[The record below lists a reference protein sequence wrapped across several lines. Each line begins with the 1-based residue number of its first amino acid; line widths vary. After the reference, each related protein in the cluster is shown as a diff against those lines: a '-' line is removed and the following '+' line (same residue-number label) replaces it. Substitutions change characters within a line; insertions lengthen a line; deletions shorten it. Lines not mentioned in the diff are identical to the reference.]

1 MANRLDASFEHL
13 REAFSEVLAKN
24 VDFPLGVIVTV
35 LDAKVTANTAHAR
48 FKLSVFPETAEP
60 GILQTLKEYDHE
72 IKDALAKRLR
82 MRRIPRLHYVFD
94 KTEAKAAKIEKTINT
109 LKEQGEI

>member
-1 MANRLDASFEHL
+1 MANRLEAGFEHL
-13 REAFSEVLAKN
+13 REAFAEVLTKT
-24 VDFPLGVIVTV
+24 VDFPLGVLVTV

-48 FKLSVFPETAEP
+48 FRLSVFPETAEETV
-60 GILQTLKEYDHE
+60 LKTLREYDHE
-72 IKDALAKRLR
+72 IKDALGKQLR

-94 KTEAKAAKIEKTINT
+94 TTEAKAAKIESTINE